1 MAKTTRQNF
10 TAGKVANFSCPPG
23 SRTAFLWDSTVPG
36 LGIRATPGS
45 KSYIFQGP
53 LPNGSKPRITIG
65 AVGALTLQAAREA
78 AQDLASKVA
87 KGIDPREDKK
97 AAVEALEAAK
107 RDQERAAVT
116 LGTAWPEYIEANRH
130 RWGARHLADNLKAV
144 DPGGKKAKRT
154 GKGKKTAPGL
164 LACFLDTRLAD
175 IDAEA
180 VAAWL
185 KRESAIHPTMTA
197 LAFRHLRAFI
207 NWCSE
212 HPDYRDAIDPD
223 ACGRRVKRDHLPSAN
238 ARDDCLQREQLRPWF
253 SEVRKLDPVVSA
265 YLQGLL
271 LTGARRNELA
281 PLKWAEVDFR
291 WRSMTIH
298 DKVDGERTIPLTPYL
313 AALLY
318 ALPRRNEFV
327 FSSRRKSARFGY
339 ITEPRRAHNRAI
351 DAAGIEGLTIHG
363 LRRSFGTLA
372 EWVEVPAGISAQL
385 MGHKPSALA
394 EKHYRRRPLDL
405 LRKWHTKI
413 EAWILEQA
421 GIEQPAEEAELGR
434 LRAVK

>member
-1 MAKTTRQNF
+1 MAKVNF
-10 TAGKVANFSCPPG
+10 TTGRVNSFTCPPAK
-23 SRTAFLWDSTVPG
+23 TQAFMWDSTVPG

-45 KSYIFQGP
+45 RSYIFQAP
-53 LPNGSKPRITIG
+53 LPDGRKPRITIG

-78 AQDLASKVA
+78 AQDLASKVSR
-87 KGIDPREDKK
+87 GIDPREEKK
-97 AAVEALEAAK
+97 AAIEALEAAK
-107 RDQERAAVT
+107 REQERGAVT
-116 LGTAWPEYIEANRH
+116 LGAVWPEYIEANRH

-144 DPGGKKAKRT
+144 DPGGKK
-154 GKGKKTAPGL
+154 TAPGL

-175 IDAEA
+175 IGAKA

-185 KRESAIHPTMTA
+185 KRETAKHPTMAA
-197 LAFRHLRAFI
+197 LAFRHLRAFL
-207 NWCSE
+207 NWCGE
-212 HPDYRDAIDPD
+212 HPDYKATIDPA

-265 YLQGLL
+265 YLQALL

-318 ALPRRNEFV
+318 ALPRRSEFV
-327 FSSRRKSARFGY
+327 FSNRRKSARFGY
-339 ITEPRRAHNRAI
+339 ITEPRRAHNRACG
-351 DAAGIEGLTIHG
+351 AAGIEGLTIHG
-363 LRRSFGTLA
+363 LRRSFGTLS
-372 EWVEVPAGISAQL
+372 EWCEAPVGVVAQL

-405 LRKWHTKI
+405 LRLWHTKI
-413 EAWILEQA
+413 EGWILGQA
-421 GIEQPAEEAELGR
+421 GVPQPAEDEALEP
-434 LRAVK
+434 LRMIK